1 MAVMAAATAMAVT
14 DAVTTAVT
22 ATVAVITDKN
32 LAPLDQ
38 VTRILNFFPL
48 VAILLS
54 SILRQKPPPSN
65 KSNSAPLSVF
75 PDFFSLL

>member
-38 VTRILNFFPL
+38 VTRILKFFPL
-48 VAILLS
+48 VAILL
-54 SILRQKPPPSN
+54 
-65 KSNSAPLSVF
+65 
-75 PDFFSLL
+75 